1 MSRGKHLLASERGFS
16 ILTVLIAVVLV
27 SVAVVALSGTTV
39 YVLSIQTESSV
50 RSSAAGFAAAYMEEI
65 KTRNTTTLVSEP
77 ETSVN
82 SSGIA
87 QGNGT
92 FLRELKVEDGAAPR
106 SKLVTVTVR
115 YPRGR
120 AQMGRV
126 ELVTIVYEGV
136 GE

>member
-1 MSRGKHLLASERGFS
+1 MTTGERLLASERGFS

-77 ETSVN
+77 ETSVY
-82 SSGIA
+82 SSGLA
-87 QGNGT
+87 QT
-92 FLRELKVEDGAAPR
+92 AAFLRELKVEDGAAPR
-106 SKLVTVTVR
+106 SKLITVTVR